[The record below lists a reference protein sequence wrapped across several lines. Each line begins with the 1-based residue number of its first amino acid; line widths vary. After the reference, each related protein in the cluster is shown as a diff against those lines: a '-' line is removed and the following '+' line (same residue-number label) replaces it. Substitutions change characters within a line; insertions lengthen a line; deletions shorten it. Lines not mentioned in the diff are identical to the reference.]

1 MAQIHVLRDGS
12 VRWSLNDSWWSKDLL
27 QSSHCLGIKDFFPL
41 RLVSKVKKKTATIL
55 GLMRQQKQNQLFA
68 FYLRSLKNEVDL
80 EVVFK
85 SSFSGLLPMSLAEV
99 NISVYI
105 GSTNF

>member
-1 MAQIHVLRDGS
+1 
-12 VRWSLNDSWWSKDLL
+12 
-27 QSSHCLGIKDFFPL
+27 
-41 RLVSKVKKKTATIL
+41 
-55 GLMRQQKQNQLFA
+55 MRQQKQNQLFA